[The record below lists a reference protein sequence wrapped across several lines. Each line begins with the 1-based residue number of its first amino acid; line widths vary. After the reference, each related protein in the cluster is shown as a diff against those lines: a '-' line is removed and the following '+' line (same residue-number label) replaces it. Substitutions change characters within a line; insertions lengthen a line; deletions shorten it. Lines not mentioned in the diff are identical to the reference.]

1 MKPLSRFLQ
10 VQTSA
15 RGLPRTLASD
25 TPARLLLRWKSVLR
39 FRIGSDDVPGLQQ
52 LPNTED
58 FPDALPTAD
67 LCAGYALGEVLG
79 VAALKVFRPASVE
92 CPADMALD
100 PLGAWLEDLA
110 KSDFTFDR
118 ARLQVVGRVVEMALI
133 DPARLPVLIAR
144 LDALDN
150 DDLHRM
156 ALAAVQ
162 GHTVAPDVFEGL
174 ME

>member
-1 MKPLSRFLQ
+1 MTSISRFLQ

-39 FRIGSDDVPGLQQ
+39 FRIGGDDLPVLHQ
-52 LPNTED
+52 LPNAED
-58 FPDALPTAD
+58 FPDTFPTAD

-79 VAALKVFRPASVE
+79 VAALKLFRPGVVE
-92 CPADMALD
+92 APADMALD
-100 PLGAWLEDLA
+100 PMGAWLEDLA
-110 KSDFTFDR
+110 RRDYTFDR

-133 DPARLPVLIAR
+133 DPARLPVLNAR

-156 ALAAVQ
+156 ALDAVQ
-162 GHTVAPDVFEGL
+162 GHAVMPDVFKGL